1 MGISLSS
8 VCRRFVL
15 LLLAGAW
22 AALANAA
29 SPGETAQ
36 DSATEL
42 VKDVIFKSLG
52 AVGGVVNAVDDLALD
67 PVVSYATTA
76 DKPETIDDEAA
87 DAAFLEFLEGNISL
101 TFPELGF
108 AIKGG
113 KLIVGGTAAAIEIA
127 LNEVYESG
135 RDVAL
140 YQTIFGTSD
149 GPDVFLGNIDQLF
162 AQQSF
167 FGDFLARRSP
177 PITAE
182 TIGAQVKSKRELER
196 LWFTYYKNTLQGG
209 PLGLS
214 PALRE
219 QVDIRLNEAWPQMLA
234 YWQAKRAQV
243 VLANARTVYHDRLRA
258 AVEKLADQKQ
268 QDQEQQQAWDEDNGG
283 ATEQPSVDQEQIA
296 GWRATLECL
305 EEGARKYPNYWQDCN
320 GNWTMRSR
328 DVEIAYYR
336 DLLRQAGVETG
347 GSVDET
353 APLGEAV
360 AGPLEQGVN
369 RYGGDYR
376 YEEMSNADPGQCQAL
391 CLQEARCIAFSY
403 VRPGIQGE
411 HARCWLKDSVP
422 GPSDNACCTS
432 GTVTR

>member
-1 MGISLSS
+1 MGIACSSL
-8 VCRRFVL
+8 CRRFAL
-15 LLLAGAW
+15 PLLAGAW
-22 AALANAA
+22 AALAIAA
-29 SPGETAQ
+29 SPGETAE
-36 DSATEL
+36 DSATDL
-42 VKDVIFKSLG
+42 IKDVIFQSLG
-52 AVGGVVNAVDDLALD
+52 AVGGVVDAVDDLALD

-76 DKPETIDDEAA
+76 DKSETIDDEAA
-87 DAAFLEFLEGNISL
+87 DAAFLKLLEGSINV

-140 YQTIFGTSD
+140 YQTIFGSSD

-214 PALRE
+214 PTLRE
-219 QVDIRLNEAWPQMLA
+219 QVDTRLNQAWPQMLA
-234 YWQAKRAQV
+234 YWQAKRAQI

-258 AVEKLADQKQ
+258 AVEKLAEQKQ
-268 QDQEQQQAWDEDNGG
+268 QDQEQQQAGAGDNGG

-305 EEGARKYPNYWQDCN
+305 EEGARKYPDHWLDCN

-347 GSVDET
+347 GSAAAT
-353 APLGEAV
+353 APPGAAL
-360 AGPLEQGVN
+360 AGPLEQGIN

-391 CLQEARCIAFSY
+391 CLREARCIAFSY

-411 HARCWLKDSVP
+411 RARCWLKDSVP
-422 GPSDNACCTS
+422 EPSDNACCTS

>member
-1 MGISLSS
+1 MEMSFSS
-8 VCRRFVL
+8 FCHRFAL

-22 AALANAA
+22 AALAIAA

-36 DSATEL
+36 DSATDL
-42 VKDVIFKSLG
+42 IKDVIFQSLG
-52 AVGGVVNAVDDLALD
+52 AVGGVVDTVDDLALD

-76 DKPETIDDEAA
+76 DDAQTINNEAA
-87 DAAFLEFLEGNISL
+87 DAAFLKLLEGSINV

-140 YQTIFGTSD
+140 YQTIFGSSD

-182 TIGAQVKSKRELER
+182 TIGAQVQSKRELEK

-219 QVDIRLNEAWPQMLA
+219 QVDSRLNEAWPQMLA

-243 VLANARTVYHDRLRA
+243 VLANARTVYHDRLRT
-258 AVEKLADQKQ
+258 AVEKLAEQKQ
-268 QDQEQQQAWDEDNGG
+268 QDQEQQQAGAVENGG
-283 ATEQPSVDQEQIA
+283 ATEQPGVDQEQIA

-336 DLLRQAGVETG
+336 NLLRQAGVETG
-347 GSVDET
+347 GSAAAT
-353 APLGEAV
+353 APSGEV
-360 AGPLEQGVN
+360 LAGPLEQGVN
-369 RYGGDYR
+369 RFGGDYR
-376 YEEMSNADPGQCQAL
+376 GEEMSNADPGQCQAL
-391 CLQEARCIAFSY
+391 CLSEARCIAFSY

-422 GPSDNACCTS
+422 EPSDNACCTS